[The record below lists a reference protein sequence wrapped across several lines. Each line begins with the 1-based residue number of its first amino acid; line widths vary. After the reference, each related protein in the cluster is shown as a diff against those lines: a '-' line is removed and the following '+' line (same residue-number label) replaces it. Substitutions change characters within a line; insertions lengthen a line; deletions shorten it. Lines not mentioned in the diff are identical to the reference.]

1 MMAGNRQHTCD
12 SSVKPIKNTCKWKYR
27 AVCPNTCKYSLYVV
41 CLWQPCGLTFCTS
54 RGLLLTEWCHDAK
67 NCRESLLIYYSLTER
82 TPHPHLR
89 ADRLLTSHPKS
100 TPPLPV
106 QQGACVGCVWEVRT
120 EEEPAATPVWLSPSF
135 SIWEKHLDKHLC
147 HLDSMRSWSQTTV
160 APPGKALKN
169 QRR

>member
-1 MMAGNRQHTCD
+1 MLAGNRQHTCD
-12 SSVKPIKNTCKWKYR
+12 SSVKSNQKHMQMKVSRCLPKYMH
-27 AVCPNTCKYSLYVV
+27 SLYVL

-89 ADRLLTSHPKS
+89 AEQLLTSHPKS
-100 TPPLPV
+100 TPTPTCAAGCMCRL
-106 QQGACVGCVWEVRT
+106 CVGSVNRGGTCSNTCMTVCLF
-120 EEEPAATPVWLSPSF
+120 LSLS
-135 SIWEKHLDKHLC
+135 ELDKHLC
-147 HLDSMRSWSQTTV
+147 HLDSMRSWSKTTV